1 MDNRFLTGGSQGVE
15 NGGMFNREQIQKITQ
30 YFIHYLGKLWNF
42 MVQAK
47 INFSLQILLVV

>member
-30 YFIHYLGKLWNF
+30 YFIHYSGKSWNF